1 LSPRASTVSAILEN
15 VLEIEKSFLN
25 RFLVILLFTSQK
37 KNKITNEIAVA
48 MTSSTPAFT
57 IAGSVALV
65 TGTNKSNGIGAHIVR
80 ALIEQGSKKVYATAR
95 EASQLDYLVQ
105 ELGHDKVVSVALDV
119 TDLSAVQNLP
129 SELPDVTLIVNNAG
143 YFGSNSS
150 LQSLDV
156 ARTEYEVNVQAP
168 LAIVHSFAPTLLKLV
183 DEESKCSKSSAIVN
197 INSVAGL
204 VNFPAGATYSAT
216 KAAAHSLTQAQ
227 RRDLPNSLV
236 VGVYPGPIDTDMSKE
251 FTSTPKASPRDVA
264 IAVTKALEE
273 GTEDVFPDAIAVQL
287 YEGWKHDAKAMEKL
301 MTATADTW

>member
-1 LSPRASTVSAILEN
+1 
-15 VLEIEKSFLN
+15 
-25 RFLVILLFTSQK
+25 
-37 KNKITNEIAVA
+37 

-105 ELGHDKVVSVALDV
+105 ELGHEKVVAVALDV
-119 TDLSAVQNLP
+119 TDLSAIQKLP

-227 RRDLPNSLV
+227 RRDLPSSLV

-264 IAVTKALEE
+264 VAVTNALDE

-301 MTATADTW
+301 MAATADTW